1 MSAHVLNSAERLAQA
16 GYAAL
21 AVDLYGNGLLTDQAV
36 EAAAQMNK
44 LLENPEKL
52 VERTN
57 LALAQLRAQSETDA
71 DRQAAVGF
79 CFGGRV
85 ALDMARRGC
94 SLKAVTS
101 FHGILA
107 TDTPAQ
113 ADTLQA
119 ALLVEHAGA
128 DVMVSAEDVAAFRA
142 EMDAAAADYRVD
154 VFEHAKHGFTNPQA
168 TENGVRNGVDLAY
181 NEAAAA
187 EAWANM
193 LAFLQQKV

>member
-1 MSAHVLNSAERLAQA
+1 M
-16 GYAAL
+16 
-21 AVDLYGNGLLTDQAV
+21 
-36 EAAAQMNK
+36 
-44 LLENPEKL
+44 
-52 VERTN
+52 
-57 LALAQLRAQSETDA
+57 
-71 DRQAAVGF
+71 
-79 CFGGRV
+79 
-85 ALDMARRGC
+85 
-94 SLKAVTS
+94 
-101 FHGILA
+101 
-107 TDTPAQ
+107 
-113 ADTLQA
+113 QA

-168 TENGVRNGVDLAY
+168 TENGARNGVDLAY